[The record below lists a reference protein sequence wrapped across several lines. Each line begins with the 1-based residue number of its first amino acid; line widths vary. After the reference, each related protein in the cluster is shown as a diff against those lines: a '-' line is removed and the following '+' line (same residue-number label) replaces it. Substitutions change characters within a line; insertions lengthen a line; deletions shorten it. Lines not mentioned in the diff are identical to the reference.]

1 MSDLESGKKTKTSLG
16 SAEETGHNE
25 DLITEILLNLP
36 TKSLIKFKVAP
47 SSPQLC
53 SSSAIMHRYFG
64 ESGGYLNVTIIK
76 YPRWLRYFQRLPN
89 KQKHSPRTGGSLSYF
104 LSQIPS
110 ISSGLGDGFE
120 ADLEGAQGSTERSSY
135 LLQRRPCC

>member
-36 TKSLIKFKVAP
+36 TKSLIKFKAP

-64 ESGGYLNVTIIK
+64 ESGG
-76 YPRWLRYFQRLPN
+76 YFQRLPN

>member
-1 MSDLESGKKTKTSLG
+1 M
-16 SAEETGHNE
+16 
-25 DLITEILLNLP
+25 
-36 TKSLIKFKVAP
+36 
-47 SSPQLC
+47 
-53 SSSAIMHRYFG
+53 
-64 ESGGYLNVTIIK
+64 NVE
-76 YPRWLRYFQRLPN
+76 RLSCYFQRLPN

-104 LSQIPS
+104 LSQIPP